1 MGSGD
6 ANRLRCVRYMYPN
19 LKVRLMSKEPSPQRQ
34 TIPEQGEGVG
44 DGEGERR
51 IQELEQETNDHM
63 HMCSFSLIPIQ

>member
-1 MGSGD
+1 MASD
-6 ANRLRCVRYMYPN
+6 YRYMYSN
-19 LKVRLMSKEPSPQRQ
+19 LKFRAHGIRLTSKEPSPQRQ

-63 HMCSFSLIPIQ
+63 HM